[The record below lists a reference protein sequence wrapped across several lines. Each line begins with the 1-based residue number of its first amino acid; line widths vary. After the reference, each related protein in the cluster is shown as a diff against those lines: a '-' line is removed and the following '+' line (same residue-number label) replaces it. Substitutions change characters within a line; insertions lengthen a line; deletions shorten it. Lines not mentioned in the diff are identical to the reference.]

1 MKPNGALQTIFAFFL
16 GLLVLAFVA
25 VALGTF
31 YPQPEWTDATA
42 KDYDSWRLTTGI
54 LLLVCATVLLAASLL
69 LPEEQV
75 VLSNGILLGGVFT
88 MIYAVVSAF
97 ISDPGLLR
105 FGVVTVA
112 LAVTIVIGYARFVRG
127 RRRAGA
133 PATGSTELPRDL
145 ADRLATVERKLD
157 ALGAAL
163 RG

>member
-31 YPQPEWTDATA
+31 YPQPEWVSGSTQG
-42 KDYDSWRLTTGI
+42 YDSWRLTTGI
-54 LLLVCATVLLAASLL
+54 LLLVCATVLLAASLV
-69 LPEEQV
+69 LPDEQI

-97 ISDPGLLR
+97 VSDAGLLR
-105 FGVVTVA
+105 FGVVTAA

-127 RRRAGA
+127 RRRTATPSAG
-133 PATGSTELPRDL
+133 SSELPHDV
-145 ADRLATVERKLD
+145 ADRLAAVERKLD

>member
-31 YPQPEWTDATA
+31 YPQPEWMEGSARS
-42 KDYDSWRLTTGI
+42 YDSWRLTTGI
-54 LLLVCATVLLAASLL
+54 LLLVCATALLAASLV
-69 LPEEQV
+69 LPEDQV

-88 MIYAVVSAF
+88 MVYAVVSAF
-97 ISDPGLLR
+97 VSDPGLLR

-127 RRRAGA
+127 RGRAA
-133 PATGSTELPRDL
+133 KPSASPSEVPHDL
-145 ADRLATVERKLD
+145 ADRLTAVERKLD

-163 RG
+163 HG

>member
-31 YPQPEWTDATA
+31 YPQPEWTEGSASG
-42 KDYDSWRLTTGI
+42 YDSWRLTTGI
-54 LLLVCATVLLAASLL
+54 LLLVCATALLAASLV
-69 LPEEQV
+69 LPEDQV

-88 MIYAVVSAF
+88 MVYAVVSAF
-97 ISDPGLLR
+97 VSDPGLLR

-112 LAVTIVIGYARFVRG
+112 LAVTIVIGYVRFVRG
-127 RRRAGA
+127 RGRAA
-133 PATGSTELPRDL
+133 RPSTSSSEVPHDL
-145 ADRLATVERKLD
+145 ADRLTAVEHKLD

>member
-31 YPQPEWTDATA
+31 YPQPEWMEGSA

-54 LLLVCATVLLAASLL
+54 LLLVCATVLLGASLV

-97 ISDPGLLR
+97 VSDAGLLR
-105 FGVVTVA
+105 FGVVTAA
-112 LAVTIVIGYARFVRG
+112 LVVTIAIGYARFVRG
-127 RRRAGA
+127 RRRTTT
-133 PATGSTELPRDL
+133 PATGSAELPHDV
-145 ADRLATVERKLD
+145 ADRLAAVERKLD